1 MELQLHKIEFR
12 ASTELN
18 CHGINYL
25 QDKETLE
32 LVVFVVFLVMKAKQS
47 DLRVHVVLVAPV
59 LFLYM

>member
-1 MELQLHKIEFR
+1 MELQLHEIEFR

-25 QDKETLE
+25 QDKKTL
-32 LVVFVVFLVMKAKQS
+32 VFVVFLVMKAKQR